1 MIASLPFKKNIPMKN
16 KEVEALI
23 RLLDDR
29 DEEIFQH
36 IENKLYSF
44 GEEIIEPLEEAWEKS
59 FDSLLQERIENL
71 IHKIQFNAV
80 LNDLELWRHS
90 GSFDLLQG
98 LLIVNRYQYPDVDE
112 QKIINKVEE
121 IKREVWMQMIY
132 KMHPVEK
139 VRLLN
144 NVFFNT
150 FGFTGNIKRY
160 NDPQNYFLS
169 QVLETK
175 KGSPILLASIYSIVA
190 QKLDMPIYGV
200 NLPRH
205 FILAYTDD
213 YNTNTEENEI
223 LFYINP
229 FNKGQIFGKHDVI
242 SFLKQ
247 LNLPPNP
254 AFFTPCTNVE
264 IVARVIRNLINS
276 FEENALDDK
285 VRELNKMIDL
295 L

>member
-1 MIASLPFKKNIPMKN
+1 MEKKEID
-16 KEVEALI
+16 ALI

-44 GEEIIEPLEEAWEKS
+44 GEEVIEPLEEAWEKS
-59 FDSLLQERIENL
+59 FDNLLQERIENL

-80 LNDLELWRHS
+80 LKDLELWHHS

-98 LLIVNRYQYPDVDE
+98 LLIINRYQYQDIDE
-112 QKIINKVEE
+112 QKIINKIEE

-132 KMHPVEK
+132 KMNPVEK

-150 FGFTGNIKRY
+150 FGFEGNIKRY
-160 NDPQNYFLS
+160 NDPQNHFLS
-169 QVLETK
+169 QVLDSK

-190 QKLDMPIYGV
+190 QKLDMPIYGI

-213 YNTNTEENEI
+213 YQTNTDENEI

-247 LNLPPNP
+247 LNLPPDP
-254 AFFTPCTNVE
+254 IFFTPCSNVDV
-264 IVARVIRNLINS
+264 ITRVIRNLIAS
-276 FEENALDDK
+276 YEENSMHEK
-285 VRELNKMIDL
+285 IQELNEMISL
-295 L
+295 LN

>member
-1 MIASLPFKKNIPMKN
+1 MIENKK
-16 KEVEALI
+16 VDALI

-29 DEEIFQH
+29 DDEIFQH
-36 IENKLYSF
+36 IESKLFSF
-44 GEEIIEPLEEAWEKS
+44 GEQVIQPLEQAWEKS
-59 FDSLLQERIENL
+59 FDNLLQERIENL
-71 IHKIQFNAV
+71 IHKIQFNTV
-80 LNDLELWRHS
+80 LKDLELWHHS

-98 LLIVNRYQYPDVDE
+98 LLIINRYQYPDIDE
-112 QKIINKVEE
+112 QKIINKIEE

-132 KMHPVEK
+132 KMNPVEK

-144 NVFFNT
+144 NVFFNA
-150 FGFTGNIKRY
+150 FGFIGNIKRY
-160 NDPQNYFLS
+160 NDPQNHFLN
-169 QVLETK
+169 QVLENK

-190 QKLDMPIYGV
+190 QKLDMPIYGI

-247 LNLPPNP
+247 LNLPSDPI
-254 AFFTPCTNVE
+254 FFTPCSNVD
-264 IVARVIRNLINS
+264 IIARVIRNLIASYEQNS
-276 FEENALDDK
+276 VVDK
-285 VRELNKMIDL
+285 VQELNKMINL
-295 L
+295 LN

>member
-1 MIASLPFKKNIPMKN
+1 MIENKK
-16 KEVEALI
+16 VDALI

-36 IENKLYSF
+36 IESTLFSF
-44 GEEIIEPLEEAWEKS
+44 GEQVIEPLEQAWENS

-71 IHKIQFNAV
+71 IHKIQFNTV
-80 LNDLELWRHS
+80 LKDLELWHIS

-98 LLIVNRYQYPDVDE
+98 LLIINRYQYPDLEE
-112 QKIINKVEE
+112 QKIINQIED
-121 IKREVWMQMIY
+121 IKREIWMQMIY
-132 KMHPVEK
+132 KMNPVEK
-139 VRLLN
+139 VRLVN
-144 NVFFNT
+144 TVFFTN
-150 FGFTGNIKRY
+150 FGFSGNTKRY
-160 NDPQNYFLS
+160 HDPQNSYLS

-175 KGSPILLASIYSIVA
+175 KGNPILLASIYSIIA

-213 YNTNTEENEI
+213 YNINTEENEV

-229 FNKGQIFGKHDVI
+229 FNRGQVFGKHDVL

-247 LNLPPNP
+247 LNLPADPSY
-254 AFFTPCTNVE
+254 FQPCTNVE
-264 IVARVIRNLINS
+264 IIARVIRNLIGS
-276 FEENALDDK
+276 YEQNAMNDK
-285 VRELNKMIDL
+285 VQELNKMLKLIDS
-295 L
+295 